1 MEDSWILL
9 VSLVQSA
16 DDGVAEA
23 EKEKCNFRQIWYRE
37 KPVWVAASDM
47 VDLSAPATAEPHL
60 VVVLSLKVRC
70 IVESETGSTNSI
82 SVNLIAWER
91 ASEFF
96 THVWF
101 VHILCGLFEKIG

>member
-16 DDGVAEA
+16 DEA
-23 EKEKCNFRQIWYRE
+23 EKEKRNFRQIWYRE
-37 KPVWVAASDM
+37 KLVWAAASDM

-82 SVNLIAWER
+82 SVNLIA
-91 ASEFF
+91 
-96 THVWF
+96 
-101 VHILCGLFEKIG
+101 